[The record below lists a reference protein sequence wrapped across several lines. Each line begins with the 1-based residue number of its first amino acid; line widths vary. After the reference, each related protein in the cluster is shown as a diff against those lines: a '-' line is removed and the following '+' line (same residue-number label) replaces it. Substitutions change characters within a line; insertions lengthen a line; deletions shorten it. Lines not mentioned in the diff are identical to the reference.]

1 MARNSTIILSKI
13 KESVSSVLPVTVIVA
28 VLAFVIAPI
37 TTGTFL
43 AFIFGAIFLVI
54 GMGLFSLGAEISM
67 ERMGEYVGAQ
77 MTRSKKISLV
87 ILLSFVVGVMI
98 TVSEPD
104 LTVLANQVSQSI
116 SPYILILAV
125 GLGVGY
131 FLTLAM
137 LRIVFGVKLSYLLL
151 FSYAVVFVML
161 FFVPKNFIPLSF
173 DSGGVTTGPMTVP
186 FIMALGVGASAI
198 RSDKNAQADA
208 FGLVALSSVGPI
220 IAVMILGIIFK
231 PQDASW
237 AMDAVISQT
246 TQELSINFL
255 SEIPHKMLEVAI
267 ALLPVLVFFFVY
279 QRIAGKLSRR
289 DNARIIMGAL
299 YTYFGLVIFLTGA
312 SCGFMQTGYE
322 IGKSVAESSFSYI
335 IVPVGCLV
343 GYYTVRAEPAVIL
356 LQKQVE
362 EITSGAIPRKVLG
375 TALSCGVAISVGVAM
390 LRALTGISLLYFL
403 IPCYGLALLL
413 TLCTPAIFTS
423 VAFDSGGVASGPL
436 TATFLLPLAA
446 GVCDGV
452 GGTIMTDAFG
462 VVAMVAVTPLVTL
475 QILGLVYRLRLSKK
489 KKKAPVV
496 SKPAV
501 DDDIIE
507 L

>member
-1 MARNSTIILSKI
+1 MTRNSTIIFTKI

-43 AFIFGAIFLVI
+43 AFVFGAIFLVV

-77 MTRSKKISLV
+77 MTKSKKLSLV
-87 ILLSFVVGVMI
+87 IILSFVVGVMV

-104 LTVLANQVSQSI
+104 LTVLANQVSKSI
-116 SPYILILAV
+116 SPYILIIAV
-125 GLGVGY
+125 GIGVGY

-137 LRIVFGVKLSYLLL
+137 LRILFGVKLSYLLL
-151 FSYAVVFVML
+151 FSYAVVFIML
-161 FFVPKNFIPLSF
+161 NYVPKNFIPLAF

-186 FIMALGVGASAI
+186 FIMALGVGASSI

-231 PQDASW
+231 PSDASW
-237 AMDAVISQT
+237 AMDAVISET

-255 SEIPHKMLEVAI
+255 AEIPHKMLEVAI
-267 ALLPVLVFFFVY
+267 ALLPVLVFFFFY
-279 QRIAGKLSRR
+279 QRIAGKLPKR
-289 DNARIIMGAL
+289 DLVRIIMGAL

-322 IGKSVAESSFSYI
+322 IGKSVAESALAFL
-335 IVPVGCLV
+335 IVPVGCLI

-362 EITSGAIPRKVLG
+362 EITSGAIPRRVLG
-375 TALSCGVAISVGVAM
+375 RALSCGVAISVGIAM

-403 IPCYGLALLL
+403 VPCYAIALLL
-413 TLCTPAIFTS
+413 TFVTPAIFTS

-446 GVCDGV
+446 GVCDGI

-475 QILGLVYRLRLSKK
+475 QILGLVYKLRLTKQTEP
-489 KKKAPVV
+489 AAQ
-496 SKPAV
+496 KPAME
-501 DDDIIE
+501 DDVIE

>member
-1 MARNSTIILSKI
+1 MSRNSTIILSKI

-43 AFIFGAIFLVI
+43 AFVFGAVFLVI

-77 MTRSKKISLV
+77 MTKSKKISLV
-87 ILLSFVVGVMI
+87 IALSFVVGVMI

-104 LTVLANQVSQSI
+104 LTVLANQVSKSI
-116 SPYILILAV
+116 SPYILIIAV

-137 LRIVFGVKLSYLLL
+137 LRIVFGIKLSYLLL
-151 FSYAVVFVML
+151 FSYAIVFVML
-161 FFVPKNFIPLSF
+161 NFVPKNFVPLAF

-186 FIMALGVGASAI
+186 FIMALGVGASSI

-231 PQDASW
+231 PEDATW
-237 AMDAVISQT
+237 AMDAVVSQT

-255 SEIPHKMLEVAI
+255 AEIPHKMLEVAI

-279 QRIAGKLSRR
+279 QHIAGKLPRR
-289 DNARIIMGAL
+289 DLVRIGMGAL

-312 SCGFMQTGYE
+312 TCGFMQTGYE
-322 IGKSVAESSFSYI
+322 IGKSVAESSVSFLI
-335 IVPVGCLV
+335 IPVGCLV

-362 EITSGAIPRKVLG
+362 EITSGAIPRAVLG
-375 TALSCGVAISVGVAM
+375 RALSCGVCISVGVAM
-390 LRALTGISLLYFL
+390 LRALTGVSLLYFL
-403 IPCYGLALLL
+403 IPCYAIALLL
-413 TLCTPAIFTS
+413 TFVTPPIFTS

-452 GGTIMTDAFG
+452 GGTIMTDSFG

-475 QILGLVYRLRLSKK
+475 QILGLVYKLRLSKK
-489 KKKAPVV
+489 KKTSV
-496 SKPAV
+496 SEPAV
-501 DDDIIE
+501 EEEIIE

>member
-1 MARNSTIILSKI
+1 MTKQSTVILSKI
-13 KESVSSVLPVTVIVA
+13 KEAVSSVIPVTVIVA
-28 VLAFVIAPI
+28 VLAFAIAPI

-43 AFIFGAIFLVI
+43 AFFLGAALLVV

-67 ERMGEYVGAQ
+67 ERMGEYVGSR

-104 LTVLANQVSQSI
+104 LTVLANQVSKSI
-116 SPYILILAV
+116 SPYILIIAV
-125 GLGVGY
+125 GVGVGY

-137 LRIVFGVKLSYLLL
+137 LRIVFGIKLSILLL
-151 FSYAVVFVML
+151 FSYAIVFVMI
-161 FFVPKNFIPLSF
+161 FFVPKNFVPLAF

-186 FIMALGVGASAI
+186 FIMALGVGASSI

-237 AMDAVISQT
+237 AMEVVVSET
-246 TQELSINFL
+246 TRELSINFL
-255 SEIPHKMLEVAI
+255 SEFPHKLLEVAI
-267 ALLPVLVFFFVY
+267 ALLPVLAFFFFY
-279 QRIAGKLSRR
+279 QTIAGRLPKR
-289 DNARIIMGAL
+289 DLLRIGMGAL
-299 YTYFGLVIFLTGA
+299 YTYVGLAIFLTGA
-312 SCGFMQTGYE
+312 TCGFMQTGYE
-322 IGKSVAESSFSYI
+322 IGKSVAESPVSFL

-362 EITSGAIPRKVLG
+362 EITAGSIPRKVLG
-375 TALSCGVAISVGVAM
+375 LALSCGVAFSVGVAM
-390 LRALTGISLLYFL
+390 LRALTGISLLYVL
-403 IPCYGLALLL
+403 VPCYAIALLL
-413 TLCTPAIFTS
+413 TFVTPPIFTS
-423 VAFDSGGVASGPL
+423 VAFDSGGVASGPM

-475 QILGLVYRLRLSKK
+475 QILGLVYKLRLTKK
-489 KKKAPVV
+489 KSRVKV
-496 SKPAV
+496 SKPIV
-501 DDDIIE
+501 EDDVIE